1 MSKTIYR
8 ATYES
13 SHFEFEAYGLTSSE
27 ALKALKAGLEKH
39 TEQYD
44 LERGWYSKDD
54 LNIYTFELGV
64 PYRDTD
70 VISDDNEDP
79 NDYAGMG
86 WVGQDSRP

>member
-86 WVGQDSRP
+86 WIGKDGQP